1 MDAQSEPKLVLKGTT
16 KLSLNERFT
25 GLLENKQPMPVTIR
39 ASLQQQLQ
47 GSARNRRLAQQ
58 MENRPSVR
66 AALTLKQRLGNKRNI
81 QAPLG
86 LPSGAME
93 NRPSVR
99 AALTLKQRLGNKRN
113 IQAPLGL
120 PSGAMGR
127 GGIGGRGLA
136 VIGRGRGRGGLRGG
150 LATRSLPR
158 GGLSFQGR
166 SPLLRGEQDFA
177 APRMDSRSG
186 PVPGRGGPGRGGR
199 GRAAMGR
206 GGIGGRGLAVIGRG
220 RGNFGWRGRGR
231 GRGRG
236 ARTRPALTKEQLD
249 KELDAYMSNTKA
261 RLDAELD
268 VYMQTDSETDD

>member
-1 MDAQSEPKLVLKGTT
+1 MAAQSGRKVVLIRTT

-25 GLLENKQPMPVTIR
+25 SLLENKQPRPVTFR
-39 ASLQQQLQ
+39 ASLQQKQLA
-47 GSARNRRLAQQ
+47 SARNRRLAQQ
-58 MENRPSVR
+58 MENRPSVQ
-66 AALTLKQRLGNKRNI
+66 AALKLKQRLGNKRNI

-86 LPSGAME
+86 LPRGDLCRGA
-93 NRPSVR
+93 
-99 AALTLKQRLGNKRN
+99 
-113 IQAPLGL
+113 
-120 PSGAMGR
+120 
-127 GGIGGRGLA
+127 IGGRGLPK
-136 VIGRGRGRGGLRGG
+136 IQGGFCRGRGRGGLRGG

-186 PVPGRGGPGRGGR
+186 AVPGRGGPGRGGR

-206 GGIGGRGLAVIGRG
+206 GGFRGRGLAGIGRG
-220 RGNFGWRGRGR
+220 RGNFGCR

-249 KELDAYMSNTKA
+249 KELDAYMSNTKR

-268 VYMQTDSETDD
+268 AYMAQTDSETDDGSLPTCPPTS

>member
-1 MDAQSEPKLVLKGTT
+1 MDAQSEPKLVLKRTT
-16 KLSLNERFT
+16 KLSLHERFT
-25 GLLENKQPMPVTIR
+25 SLLENKQSTPVTIR
-39 ASLQQQLQ
+39 TSLQQQLQ

-66 AALTLKQRLGNKRNI
+66 AASNFKQRLGNKRNI

-86 LPSGAME
+86 LPRGDLSRGA
-93 NRPSVR
+93 
-99 AALTLKQRLGNKRN
+99 
-113 IQAPLGL
+113 
-120 PSGAMGR
+120 
-127 GGIGGRGLA
+127 IGGRGPPN
-136 VIGRGRGRGGLRGG
+136 IQGGFRRGRGRGRGGLRGG

-177 APRMDSRSG
+177 APRMDSRG
-186 PVPGRGGPGRGGR
+186 GAVPGRGGPGRGDR

-206 GGIGGRGLAVIGRG
+206 GGIGGRGLAGIGRG
-220 RGNFGWRGRGR
+220 RGNFGCR

-268 VYMQTDSETDD
+268 AYMAETDS